1 MSRLTVALGV
11 LALVALAGCAGTGLG
26 GAPAPSDEQLA
37 ENATY
42 DWDRDADVT
51 LNVTG
56 EQYKTVADVNG
67 SERVRLASTSGF
79 GGRNPLPISAVQ
91 FRYENGTVVGADTI
105 DVSTRDQRTVID
117 LPAANG
123 TFAYTGTA
131 SARSVNAPLDFEGSH
146 EVVLPPGM
154 RVSFP
159 IFGDVSPGD
168 YEKSIEDD
176 RVHLRWESLD
186 SATVSAEYYLE
197 QDLYIF
203 GGIVGV
209 LGVVAVGGVVYY
221 RLRIR
226 RLEREREQSGLD
238 YEQ

>member
-1 MSRLTVALGV
+1 MSRAKVALGV
-11 LALVALAGCAGTGLG
+11 LALVALAGCAGLG
-26 GAPAPSDEQLA
+26 GSPAPSNEQLA

-42 DWDRDADVT
+42 EWTSDADVT

-56 EQYKTVADVNG
+56 GQYKTVADVNG

-123 TFAYTGTA
+123 TFAYTGSA
-131 SARSVNAPLDFEGSH
+131 GARSMNAPLDFEGSH

-176 RVHLRWESLD
+176 RVHLRWDSLD
-186 SATVSAEYYLE
+186 SATVSAQYYLQ
-197 QDLYIF
+197 QDLYVF
-203 GGIVGV
+203 GGVVGV
-209 LGVVAVGGVVYY
+209 LGVVAVIGVVYY